1 MKTLNDWL
9 CDVTISPEASITV
22 GQTFTITCEGST
34 KLNPQDEI
42 LIFPDQ
48 ENNQYDLVVL
58 DKQIQNENKVFIKA
72 TSWKTGDHNYSDYT
86 LVVGGNIIEVKGPK
100 FKVKSVLESETQMN
114 LPSGPYVPQLPL
126 VAQAAIVVAV
136 LLAFVGVFLWFHLN
150 KKYDHALLKMHAF
163 KTSLTPYNELNKQMR
178 AFDLELSQLEDF
190 SAGSHL
196 IYGWTQRL
204 DQILM
209 TYLSLTINEPLFY
222 YTSAQKRRRVIQKF
236 LKKKRMPQNL
246 SDQYLDLQ
254 KEIVAL
260 MHAARTHS
268 ASAGDLIRDLSSTM
282 TMTREFTDALQNQ
295 LESRN
300 A

>member
-9 CDVTISPEASITV
+9 CDVTISPEAPITV
-22 GQTFTITCEGST
+22 GQTFAITCEGAT
-34 KLNPQDEI
+34 ELNPQDEI
-42 LIFPDQ
+42 LIFPDH

-58 DKQIQNENKVFIKA
+58 DKQIQNENKVFIRA

-86 LVVGGNIIEVKGPK
+86 LVVGDNIIEVKGPK
-100 FKVKSVLESETQMN
+100 FKVKSVLESGTQMN
-114 LPSGPYVPQLPL
+114 LPSGAYSPQLPMAAQ
-126 VAQAAIVVAV
+126 VALVVAM
-136 LLAFVGVFLWFHLN
+136 LLAFVSVFLWFHLN
-150 KKYDHALLKMHAF
+150 KKYDRALLKMHAF

-190 SAGSHL
+190 STGSHL

-209 TYLSLTINEPLFY
+209 TYLSLTLNEPLFY
-222 YTSAQKRRRVIQKF
+222 YTSAKKRQRVIQKF

-254 KEIVAL
+254 KEIRAL
-260 MHAARTHS
+260 VNAARTNS